1 MKNTALKILLI
12 MTIISSIFLC
22 LLLGLLLKK
31 GSGAGENV
39 SKLKEFQD
47 RYDERNT
54 DTKTIAPTVYEDFSV
69 TESPEMIYDAERH
82 AEVYERIE
90 ALKRD
95 GSYTRDNPLVVYNP
109 YGVNALSV
117 YVYFTTATPMK
128 ASYRVSVQAEGIS
141 TFTAQCPT
149 ENGYSTEHEYLLV
162 GLTAEQSNRISMV
175 LEDEE
180 GNTST
185 RTFYVTAGSTFGLG
199 KGKLDVA
206 KSTGEPQL
214 SDGLFVHFGNV
225 TGNREAVQLYDND
238 GVLRSEFP
246 VLEGA
251 AKRFLFSENIVYFNI
266 SDSRIVALDSF
277 GKVRRMYELE
287 GYSIGAD
294 YCLDEDAKKLLV
306 LASKRSEE
314 GTVASVNDILVAVD
328 LVSGEVTEL
337 VDMGVVLKE
346 YKAICKKN
354 EDGVLDWLGLN
365 SVQLCN
371 NTGVLLGAREPSAAF
386 KIKDIYGIPMLE
398 YIIGEDMMFE
408 DTGYEEYLLT
418 KTDDFE
424 AFVGANTFTCVKEE
438 SMPSGVYELYLYDNH
453 IAGTDS
459 RPEFDYSGMAED
471 LGSSL
476 KKGTA
481 SYFCRYLVN
490 ETARTWE
497 LLESVPL
504 DYSGYYGSAQITE
517 DGHLI
522 TVTSGR
528 FSYSEFD
535 EERNLLR
542 KYTAAGP
549 EHLGRVFKYDFSGFF
564 FAESVKETTEETTG
578 NKTENK

>member
-1 MKNTALKILLI
+1 MKNTALKVLLV

-31 GSGAGENV
+31 GSGSGENV

-54 DTKTIAPTVYEDFSV
+54 DTKTIAPKVYEDFSE
-69 TESPEMIYDAERH
+69 TESLEALYDTGRH
-82 AEVYERIE
+82 TEVYERIE

-95 GSYTRDNPLVVYNP
+95 GSYTKDNPLVVYNP
-109 YGVNALSV
+109 YGVNAHSA
-117 YVYFTTATPMK
+117 YVYFKTETPVCVT
-128 ASYRVSVQAEGIS
+128 YRVSVQAENIP
-141 TFTAQCPT
+141 TFAAKCCTDG
-149 ENGYSTEHEYLLV
+149 GYATEHEYLLI
-162 GLTAEQSNRISMV
+162 GLTAAQTNRISMV
-175 LEDEE
+175 LEDAE
-180 GNTST
+180 GNASV
-185 RTFYVTAGSTFGLG
+185 RTFYVTAGERFGIG
-199 KGKLDVA
+199 KEVLEVT
-206 KSTGEPQL
+206 KSVGESAL

-225 TGNREAVQLYDND
+225 TGNKEAIQLYDND

-246 VLEGA
+246 LLEGSG
-251 AKRFLFSENIVYFNI
+251 KRLLFYRDNLYFNC
-266 SDSRIVALDSF
+266 SDTQIAALDTF
-277 GKVRRMYELE
+277 GRARRVYTIE
-287 GYSIGAD
+287 GYTIGKD
-294 YCLDEDAKKLLV
+294 YCLDEEKEKLLV
-306 LASKRSEE
+306 LASKKPEE
-314 GTVASVNDILVAVD
+314 GKTPSVDDILLAVD

-346 YKAICKKN
+346 YKEICKTN

-398 YIIGEDMMFE
+398 YTIGESLMFE
-408 DTGYEEYLLT
+408 GTGYEDTLLT

-438 SMPSGVYELYLYDNH
+438 LMPSGVYELYLYDNH
-453 IAGTDS
+453 VAGTDS
-459 RPEFDYSGMAED
+459 RPELAYSEMAED

-476 KKGTA
+476 KKGTV

-497 LLESVPL
+497 LLEAVPL
-504 DYSGYYGSAQITE
+504 DYSGYYGSAQVTE

-522 TVTSGR
+522 TVTAGR
-528 FSYSEFD
+528 FAYSEFD
-535 EERNLLR
+535 AERNLIR

-549 EHLGRVFKYDFSGFF
+549 EHLDRVFKYDFEGVFF
-564 FAESVKETTEETTG
+564 GNEETAEPVEEQ
-578 NKTENK
+578 TENK